1 MKIRASIR
9 MAKDGTA
16 QVLAKV
22 SGMSEQ
28 HMGNFAKDVMVQ
40 ARENVAGMSFS
51 QSTGELGRE
60 INFSRI
66 GKSHFRIE
74 TSSGH
79 ASYIEFGTQ
88 FIKGQMPFLWPA
100 YRAVKRKFFRMGKW
114 V

>member
-16 QVLAKV
+16 QVLAKI
-22 SGMSEQ
+22 SGMSEER
-28 HMGNFAKDVMVQ
+28 MANFAQDVTVQ
-40 ARENVAGMSFS
+40 ARENVASLSFVE
-51 QSTGELGRE
+51 STGALGRE

-100 YRAVKRKFFRMGKW
+100 YRAVKKKFFRMGKW